1 MENRIYAT
9 VDSNSF
15 SQAVASGELDL
26 AILFD
31 NILETNTSTLR
42 KSLDESMF
50 VIKTDS
56 LERAAYLRQRA
67 TELGVG
73 YNEYSYSEILVI
85 MASNAWS
92 DSSIM

>member
-1 MENRIYAT
+1 MGNRTYAT

>member
-1 MENRIYAT
+1 MGNRTYAT

-26 AILFD
+26 AILFE
-31 NILETNTSTLR
+31 NILETNMSTLR

-50 VIKTDS
+50 VIKINS
-56 LERAAYLRQRA
+56 SESAAYLRQRA